1 MIGVWALGVYLV
13 VILAWTTLLRRNVG
27 EAMVVGFVVAAV
39 FNGGKFLSAG
49 WDALYAALVD
59 EIVYATVIFVFM
71 GYLLEKAGVTHRM
84 IDLLDALI
92 GHRRGGPAYV
102 STVASAGLGSIVH
115 NQAAIAATV
124 GSVTIPWM
132 ERTRVDRT
140 TAATIVAGNAG
151 MGITFPFSASMFVLV
166 GSSVGGALVDIDSL
180 IVPLLIGGLW
190 CVLHRLIVTFLLVR
204 RSTHGNG
211 PAVSRSGRD
220 VRAAFSNGW
229 PTLLLFAGIAVPIA
243 LTTGAVARSLT
254 ERIGTDVTEALS
266 PIFWMPVILIL
277 IGLFLGRGRLPRD
290 GRGWVELIGS
300 SAPRFGVVGLTVL
313 FAFAGANALATT
325 GLPEQLAGLLGDLD
339 LPVWLLA
346 LVIGIIVVAVAAPL
360 SSTATMAAVGV
371 VGVAAL
377 AAAGVPATTAAVA
390 VLIFSSCE
398 AAVPPGGAPLYV
410 ACGIAGVDPLHTFR
424 RMLAYYALPLL
435 GIGVLVASG
444 ILPV

>member
-39 FNGGKFLSAG
+39 FNGSQFLSAG

-59 EIVYATVIFVFM
+59 EIVYATVVFVFM

-140 TAATIVAGNAG
+140 TAATI
-151 MGITFPFSASMFVLV
+151 
-166 GSSVGGALVDIDSL
+166 
-180 IVPLLIGGLW
+180 
-190 CVLHRLIVTFLLVR
+190 
-204 RSTHGNG
+204 
-211 PAVSRSGRD
+211 
-220 VRAAFSNGW
+220 
-229 PTLLLFAGIAVPIA
+229 
-243 LTTGAVARSLT
+243 
-254 ERIGTDVTEALS
+254 
-266 PIFWMPVILIL
+266 
-277 IGLFLGRGRLPRD
+277 
-290 GRGWVELIGS
+290 
-300 SAPRFGVVGLTVL
+300 
-313 FAFAGANALATT
+313 
-325 GLPEQLAGLLGDLD
+325 
-339 LPVWLLA
+339 
-346 LVIGIIVVAVAAPL
+346 VAVAAPL